1 MSTIL
6 LVEDSPTQLL
16 QMRMLLE
23 SASHVVR
30 CAGDG
35 YEAIEHLASGFCEL
49 VVTDL
54 EMPMMN
60 GLELVNH
67 MRAHYPHI
75 PAVLVTARGSEH
87 LAADALR
94 QGAAGYVP
102 KSNLDDLLL
111 KTVEE
116 VLGLMRT
123 EQSYAKLIECMTENR
138 FVFEIPNQ
146 PDMFMPAIDLSL
158 QMARGVNLLSDSDC
172 PRIAMA
178 LKQAFEN
185 AMYRG
190 NLELTRE
197 QWRNESANDKPNQQH
212 LSNVTE
218 RLSKAPYKGRTIHFD
233 ARIMREMLRVV
244 IRDQG
249 PGFDSKLI
257 PKSDDPQA
265 LDDQKGRGLV
275 LIHNFMDKVSFNDQ
289 GNEIT
294 LIKYREQPLLV

>member
-1 MSTIL
+1 
-6 LVEDSPTQLL
+6 
-16 QMRMLLE
+16 MLLE

-87 LAADALR
+87 LAAEALR

-116 VLGLMRT
+116 VLGLMRM
-123 EQSYAKLIECMTENR
+123 EQSYSKLIECMTENR
-138 FVFEIPNQ
+138 FVFEMPNQ

-158 QMARGVNLLSDSDC
+158 QMACGIDLFGETEC
-172 PRIAMA
+172 PRVAMA
-178 LKQAFEN
+178 LKQALEN

-190 NLELTRE
+190 NLELTHE
-197 QWRNESANDKPNQQH
+197 QWKNQSANDSPNQQQ
-212 LSNVTE
+212 LANVSQ
-218 RLSKAPYKGRTIHFD
+218 RLAKSPYKDRKIHFD
-233 ARIMREMLRVV
+233 ARVMREMLRVV

-249 PGFDSKLI
+249 PGFDTKLA
-257 PKSDDPQA
+257 PQKDDPDA

-275 LIHNFMDKVSFNDQ
+275 LIHNFMDRVSYNEQ

-294 LIKYREQPLLV
+294 LIKYRDQPLQG